1 MRTHRLILLFT
12 VILSKFMMISFID
25 DEGVVNAKIFSSE
38 IKFHLRGGK
47 SFPS

>member
-25 DEGVVNAKIFSSE
+25 DGDDVNAKIFSIE
-38 IKFHLRGGK
+38 IKFRLRGSK